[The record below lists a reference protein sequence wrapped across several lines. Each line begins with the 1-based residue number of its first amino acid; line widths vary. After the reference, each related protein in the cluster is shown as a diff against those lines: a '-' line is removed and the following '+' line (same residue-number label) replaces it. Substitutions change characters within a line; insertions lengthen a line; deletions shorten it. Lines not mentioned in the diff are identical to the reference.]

1 MSVVYTSV
9 SNIIHSRIDRSF
21 DITDVYDNNILTCSL
36 ILTSLQSVPHDTS
49 VNLIDLHFN
58 LFILIIYKHV

>member
-9 SNIIHSRIDRSF
+9 SIIIHSRIYLSF

-36 ILTSLQSVPHDTS
+36 ILKSLQFVPHDTS
-49 VNLIDLHFN
+49 VNLIDLHLN